1 MKPAPRLF
9 LQLQLIL
16 CQSLS
21 FSYFW
26 DSRSDSSQLHL
37 EDFEHMKV
45 IWRDLETSFRDLG
58 HMLECVEEMT
68 RRNHV
73 EALQQWKCMWRGLI
87 RELDPEVM
95 FIDLYSDVRCSRDC
109 WDRRHPGVCAFV
121 ASAPRVDGQDLLLV
135 NFYSLIRISLALPLP
150 IVIPIFLLDDRMN
163 PNVVAC
169 KIDTEFIRASP
180 RVVGS
185 MQSWRD

>member
-109 WDRRHPGVCAFV
+109 WDRRHPGVCTFV
-121 ASAPRVDGQDLLLV
+121 ASAPRIDGQDLLLV
-135 NFYSLIRISLALPLP
+135 NFYSLIRISQKFARP
-150 IVIPIFLLDDRMN
+150 IS
-163 PNVVAC
+163 
-169 KIDTEFIRASP
+169 IRFGFS
-180 RVVGS
+180 GS
-185 MQSWRD
+185 MRPMPIHSSWLKCRNYTVTR